1 MTSNRFRKFRKRI
14 NDHLYAEARMIED
27 MLESDLLNEEW
38 EELTAFIKNHP
49 YNEVLEIFR
58 KNREIRESKKT

>member
-1 MTSNRFRKFRKRI
+1 MTSNSFREFRKRI
-14 NDHLYAEARMIED
+14 NDHLYAEARIIED
-27 MLESDLLNEEW
+27 MLESYLLNEEW
-38 EELTAFIKNHP
+38 KELTAFIKNHP

>member
-1 MTSNRFRKFRKRI
+1 
-14 NDHLYAEARMIED
+14 
-27 MLESDLLNEEW
+27 MLESYLLNEEW
-38 EELTAFIKNHP
+38 KELTAFIKNHP